1 MRYTTYFR
9 AGMPQALFFHDVECD
24 VDSHVLEP
32 FVFQDPDLTLTI
44 YRVLSLYGRIIIV
57 VVRISLVH
65 CFLLAIWPDAL
76 LVYFVQKVSS
86 KWDGSGIGP
95 ATTSVRPPFDEPSI
109 CWAHQQGSTC
119 LAALNGVEGPS
130 ICCAP
135 CRFSTAR
142 PERTELSG
150 GFKGTVVSASV
161 NVRVIRFHLL
171 PFFVVHLLFVVRV
184 ASYSVRLNV
193 FDFVA

>member
-1 MRYTTYFR
+1 MMRYTTYFR

-44 YRVLSLYGRIIIV
+44 YRLLSLYGRIIIV

-86 KWDGSGIGP
+86 KWDVSGIGP
-95 ATTSVRPPFDEPSI
+95 AKQASARRLMNRPSAERISR
-109 CWAHQQGSTC
+109 
-119 LAALNGVEGPS
+119 AAL
-130 ICCAP
+130 A
-135 CRFSTAR
+135 
-142 PERTELSG
+142 
-150 GFKGTVVSASV
+150 
-161 NVRVIRFHLL
+161 L
-171 PFFVVHLLFVVRV
+171 PL
-184 ASYSVRLNV
+184 
-193 FDFVA
+193 